1 MAVKLCSQ
9 ELRVRLQARSE
20 GGLLEKQAGR
30 PVHTPSAQASKDK
43 EMALEPYSLA
53 TE

>member
-1 MAVKLCSQ
+1 MWQLSIAGQ
-9 ELRVRLQARSE
+9 EKRVRLQARWE

-43 EMALEPYSLA
+43 EMALGP
-53 TE
+53 